1 MFLPSI
7 KSCSNNVAD
16 FFLTLTCLLSKK
28 NKFGL
33 MRLIKKKHD
42 VKNVKEDI
50 DFIDVSLQ
58 SESIINGS
66 IPEAPINIA
75 HFAEPE
81 DDSDLKGS
89 IFSDPAEVVRNHIG
103 LSHLFL
109 QSYPGKGIDDH
120 GRGVRIV
127 HYYNQNSICF
137 RMKFEYHC
145 LSNILVQNNAA

>member
-16 FFLTLTCLLSKK
+16 FFLTLICLLSKK

-33 MRLIKKKHD
+33 MRLIKKKH
-42 VKNVKEDI
+42 VKEDI

-103 LSHLFL
+103 LNHLFL
-109 QSYPGKGIDDH
+109 QSYPGKGIDEH
-120 GRGVRIV
+120 GRGVRTV
-127 HYYNQNSICF
+127 HYYNQNC
-137 RMKFEYHC
+137 
-145 LSNILVQNNAA
+145 ILL

>member
-1 MFLPSI
+1 
-7 KSCSNNVAD
+7 
-16 FFLTLTCLLSKK
+16 
-28 NKFGL
+28 

-103 LSHLFL
+103 LNHLFL

-127 HYYNQNSICF
+127 HYYNQNSIPSF
-137 RMKFEYHC
+137 KYKQSLFVFDE
-145 LSNILVQNNAA
+145 LI